1 MIISLILM
9 TSLFDQAVLIL
20 REIGCGHHWGLKGSH
35 DKHHMLQL
43 ITTGS
48 LLLLGLKKY
57 LPIAIALEVDTSI
70 LLYIGVFHWQMVINL

>member
-1 MIISLILM
+1 M
-9 TSLFDQAVLIL
+9 TCLFDQAVLIL

-35 DKHHMLQL
+35 DKHRMLQF

-48 LLLLGLKKY
+48 LLLLWLKKC
-57 LPIAIALEVDTSI
+57 LPFAIALEVDTSI